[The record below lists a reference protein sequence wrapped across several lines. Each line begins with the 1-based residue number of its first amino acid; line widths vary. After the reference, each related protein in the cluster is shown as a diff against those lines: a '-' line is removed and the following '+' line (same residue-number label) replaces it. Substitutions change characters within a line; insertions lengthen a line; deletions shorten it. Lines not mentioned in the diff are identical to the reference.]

1 MVIKIGNNQLFFN
14 IEVKKLS
21 IYKTPLYLCVFILFL
36 GCKSSSSEDK
46 PEVVIV
52 VEPPV
57 ETPVEL
63 PKQDITCLG
72 LAKLNFGN
80 ATATNELTDYVAS
93 RVIDGSFLPESRWS
107 SLETDQHLILTLADF
122 SLVKGISISW
132 LNNDQRSY
140 SYDIEVSKD
149 NETWTS
155 VLANQMTD
163 SSTTRSQFVE
173 IPEHSSQ
180 YIKIIPKGSNID
192 NANNIVEVEAFGCLA
207 DVSSSI
213 ELTDWYLSIPVD
225 EATNTKAESIYE
237 SRLNNDYFNAQFFF
251 LNTDGGLVF
260 RAPIEGAK
268 TSTNTKYT
276 RTELREMLRRGNT
289 NINVQGVNKNNWVFS
304 SAPDNDLDAA
314 GGVDGELIAELAVNH
329 VTETGDK
336 SQVGRVIIGQIHANN
351 DEPIRVYYR
360 KLPQNNKGSI
370 YLAHEIEGGDD
381 IYYELIGNRSQSAT
395 NPENGITL
403 NERFGYQIKVVGN
416 SLTLTIT
423 REGQADVSQTVD
435 MTNSGYDQG
444 GQYMYFKA
452 GVYNQNNTGDV
463 KDYVQATFYKIT
475 NSHTGYQAE

>member
-1 MVIKIGNNQLFFN
+1 M
-14 IEVKKLS
+14 
-21 IYKTPLYLCVFILFL
+21 
-36 GCKSSSSEDK
+36 
-46 PEVVIV
+46 
-52 VEPPV
+52 
-57 ETPVEL
+57 
-63 PKQDITCLG
+63 
-72 LAKLNFGN
+72 
-80 ATATNELTDYVAS
+80 
-93 RVIDGSFLPESRWS
+93 
-107 SLETDQHLILTLADF
+107 
-122 SLVKGISISW
+122 
-132 LNNDQRSY
+132 
-140 SYDIEVSKD
+140 
-149 NETWTS
+149 
-155 VLANQMTD
+155 
-163 SSTTRSQFVE
+163 
-173 IPEHSSQ
+173 
-180 YIKIIPKGSNID
+180 
-192 NANNIVEVEAFGCLA
+192 
-207 DVSSSI
+207 
-213 ELTDWYLSIPVD
+213 
-225 EATNTKAESIYE
+225 
-237 SRLNNDYFNAQFFF
+237 NNDYFNAQFFF

-304 SAPDNDLDAA
+304 SAPDNDLVAA

-403 NERFGYQIKVVGN
+403 NERFGYKIKVVGN
-416 SLTLTIT
+416 SLTLTVT
-423 REGQADVSQTVD
+423 REGQANVTQTVD

-475 NSHTGYQAE
+475 NSHTGYQDE

>member
-1 MVIKIGNNQLFFN
+1 M
-14 IEVKKLS
+14 S
-21 IYKTPLYLCVFILFL
+21 IYKTPLYLCIFILFV
-36 GCKSSSSEDK
+36 GCKSSSGSADK
-46 PEVVIV
+46 NAGEVSV
-52 VEPPV
+52 VPPSVPPV
-57 ETPVEL
+57 ETPIE
-63 PKQDITCLG
+63 PPRSDITCTG
-72 LAKLNFGN
+72 LAHLNFVD
-80 ATATNELTDYVAS
+80 ATATNELTNYIAS
-93 RVIDGSFLPESRWS
+93 HAIDGKFLPESRWS
-107 SLETDQHLILTLADF
+107 SPETDQHLILTLEQF
-122 SLVKGISISW
+122 SLVRGVSLTW
-132 LNNDQRSY
+132 LNTDQRSY
-140 SYDIEVSKD
+140 TYDVEVSKD

-155 VLANQMTD
+155 VVADQITEA
-163 SSTTRSQFVE
+163 STTRSQFVE
-173 IPEHSSQ
+173 IPEHSAQ

-207 DVSSSI
+207 DIRSTI

-225 EATNTKAESIYE
+225 EASNTKAESIYE

-304 SAPDNDLDAA
+304 SAPDNDLVAA

-403 NERFGYQIKVVGN
+403 NERFGYKIKVVGN
-416 SLTLTIT
+416 SLTLTVT
-423 REGQADVSQTVD
+423 REGQANVTQTVD

-475 NSHTGYQAE
+475 NSHTGYQDE

>member
-1 MVIKIGNNQLFFN
+1 MSN
-14 IEVKKLS
+14 
-21 IYKTPLYLCVFILFL
+21 YKTPLYLCIFILFL
-36 GCKSSSSEDK
+36 GCKSSSTSEE

-52 VEPPV
+52 TEPPV
-57 ETPVEL
+57 ETPIEL
-63 PKQDITCLG
+63 PKQDITCSG
-72 LAKLNFGN
+72 LAKLNFVD
-80 ATATNELTDYVAS
+80 ALATNELTNYAAS
-93 RVIDGSFLPESRWS
+93 QAIDGRFLPESRWS
-107 SLETDQHLILTLADF
+107 SLEASQQLILTLEKF
-122 SLVKGISISW
+122 SLVKGVSLTW
-132 LNNDQRSY
+132 LNTDQRSY
-140 SYDIEVSKD
+140 TYDVEVSKD

-155 VLANQMTD
+155 VVADQITEA
-163 SSTTRSQFVE
+163 STTRSQFVE
-173 IPEHSSQ
+173 IPEHSAQ

-207 DVSSSI
+207 DISSTI

-225 EATNTKAESIYE
+225 EASNTKAESIYE
-237 SRLNNDYFNAQFFF
+237 SRLSNDYFNAEFFF

-260 RAPIEGAK
+260 RAPIEGTK

-276 RTELREMLRRGNT
+276 RTELREMLRRGDT
-289 NINVQGVNKNNWVFS
+289 NIKVQGVNKNNWVFS
-304 SAPDNDLDAA
+304 SAPNNDLDAA

-370 YLAHEIEGGDD
+370 YLAHEIEGGED

-403 NERFGYQIKVVGN
+403 NERFSYKIKVVGH
-416 SLTLTIT
+416 SLTLTII
-423 REGQADVSQTVD
+423 RPGQADVSQTVD
-435 MTNSGYDQG
+435 MANSGYDQG

-452 GVYNQNNTGDV
+452 GVYNQNNTGNN
-463 KDYVQATFYKIT
+463 KDYVQATFYKIV
-475 NSHTGYQAE
+475 NSHDGYQSK